1 MTTSTSAELAEAREE
16 LRLVARE
23 VLGKLGPAAA
33 PGWGLLA
40 SSGWLGLEVPSA
52 LDGADATFAEVA
64 VIAEELGRAAAC
76 TPYLGSTVLGTG
88 TLCALA
94 PSPDRDALL
103 RRAATGDETPVA
115 VLADGAVSTDG
126 AAPADGDATADPVPF
141 RLERHGGGLRLHGQ
155 AAFVPDAAEGGRLL
169 VLARGVEDGAPVI
182 VAVDPAA
189 AGMVVEPQP
198 VVDETRRLAMVRADG
213 AEVPKGQVW
222 RFAGDP
228 QSAVGRLLD
237 RAAVAV
243 ACDSLGLSEAML
255 DATVGYAR
263 VREQFG
269 RPIGSFQAVKHAC
282 ADLLVQVR
290 VSRVLVTAAVAALA
304 GDDTAAGDTGGVRAA
319 DASVAASMAK
329 AYACE
334 AAVAVAGQAMQ
345 LHGGIGYTWE
355 SGIHRFLKRAALN
368 RSLFGAP
375 AAHRGRLAARYR

>member
-1 MTTSTSAELAEAREE
+1 MTTSNGAELAEAREE
-16 LRLVARE
+16 LRVVARE
-23 VLGKLGPAAA
+23 LLGKLGPAAA

-88 TLCALA
+88 ALCELA

-103 RRAATGDETPVA
+103 RRAAAGDAKPVA
-115 VLADGAVSTDG
+115 VLADGAV
-126 AAPADGDATADPVPF
+126 PADGDGAADRVPF
-141 RLERHGGGLRLHGQ
+141 RLERRGRGLRLHGQ
-155 AAFVPDAAEGGRLL
+155 AAFVPDAAEGSRLL
-169 VLARGVEDGAPVI
+169 VLARGVDDGAPVI

-213 AEVPKGQVW
+213 AAVSQGQVW

-255 DATVGYAR
+255 DATVGYAK

-282 ADLLVQVR
+282 ADMLVQVR
-290 VSRVLVTAAVAALA
+290 VSRVLVTAAVFALA
-304 GDDTAAGDTGGVRAA
+304 GDETAVGDTGGVRAA

-334 AAVAVAGQAMQ
+334 AAVGVAGQAMQ

-375 AAHRGRLAARYR
+375 ATHRGRLAARYR

>member
-23 VLGKLGPAAA
+23 LLGKLGPAAA

-88 TLCALA
+88 ALCALA

-103 RRAATGDETPVA
+103 RRAAAGDEMPVA
-115 VLADGAVSTDG
+115 VLADGAVPTDG
-126 AAPADGDATADPVPF
+126 AAPTDADGTADHLPF
-141 RLERHGGGLRLHGQ
+141 RLERSGGGLRLHGQ
-155 AAFVPDAAEGGRLL
+155 AAFVPDAAEGSRLL
-169 VLARGVEDGAPVI
+169 VLARGVDDDGAPVI
-182 VAVDPAA
+182 VAVDPGA
-189 AGMVVEPQP
+189 AGMVVEAQP

-213 AEVPKGQVW
+213 AEVPNGLPW
-222 RFAGDP
+222 PFAGDP
-228 QSAVGRLLD
+228 RSAVSRLLD
-237 RAAVAV
+237 CAAVAV

-290 VSRVLVTAAVAALA
+290 VSRVLVTAAVFALS
-304 GDDTAAGDTGGVRAA
+304 GDEAAGGATAA

-355 SGIHRFLKRAALN
+355 SGIHRYLKRAALN

-375 AAHRGRLAARYR
+375 ATHRGRLAARYR